1 MLKRILPK
9 EEKYFD
15 RFDQMSDLLAQ
26 ASATMMTAVDHS
38 AEASAKAMVL
48 SEYEV
53 QADQITHTILG
64 YLHRTF
70 ITPFDRNDIHALVFK
85 MQKVV
90 ELLSST
96 VCHLV
101 DYKLTELSPDIKSL
115 AKQVDEQVMLV
126 SSAVPGLR
134 NLKDSEQLV
143 ELCGKIHQV
152 KYRSKAISR
161 RIAADILEADD
172 VKLMIKLRDL
182 VANLNQTISCSVD
195 IAQRIEV
202 IVLEYA

>member
-38 AEASAKAMVL
+38 AEAATKAMVL
-48 SEYEV
+48 TECEV
-53 QADQITHTILG
+53 QADQITHTLLG

-70 ITPFDRNDIHALVFK
+70 ITPFDRDDIHTLVFK
-85 MQKVV
+85 LQKVV
-90 ELLSST
+90 ELLSGT
-96 VCHLV
+96 VSYLV
-101 DYKLTELSPDIKSL
+101 DYKLTELSPDMKSL
-115 AKQVDEQVMLV
+115 AKHVDEQVMLV
-126 SSAVPGLR
+126 SSAVSGLR
-134 NLKDSEQLV
+134 NLKDSEHLV
-143 ELCGKIHQV
+143 ELCGRIHQI

-161 RIAADILEADD
+161 RIAAEILETEDLRQ
-172 VKLMIKLRDL
+172 VFKLRDL
-182 VANLNQTISCSVD
+182 ASNLNETISCSVD
-195 IAQRIEV
+195 IAQLIEV